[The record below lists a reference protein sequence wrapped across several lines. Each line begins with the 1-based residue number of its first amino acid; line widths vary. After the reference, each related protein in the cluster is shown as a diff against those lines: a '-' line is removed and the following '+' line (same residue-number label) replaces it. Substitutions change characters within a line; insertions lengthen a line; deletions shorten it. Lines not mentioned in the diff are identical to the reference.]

1 MTGNRTEKNPIWRT
15 MMAKPEISRKG
26 MKKLTRMEKD
36 QTEL

>member
-26 MKKLTRMEKD
+26 MKKLTHMEQG